1 MKKIMLA
8 LSLCLTA
15 FAASAQITTLPTAW
29 SFTVATYPNGWTT
42 SGTAFYTGSGNTPP
56 ACKFDN
62 TGDWL
67 LISFSDAPGALT
79 YYITGNSFAGGTFEV
94 QESTNNSTWTTL
106 RSFNDQ
112 NLPTAYTMLTDNPSS
127 ASRYIRFFY
136 TQKSAGNVGLDDVNI
151 AAAPAGPQQ
160 EINIQYQSATILSG
174 GSMNTASPVSTT
186 TPFTLDVLNAGTAN
200 VLNISSV
207 TITGTNASEF
217 TVTSAPSTVA
227 ALSSSPLIIDF
238 TPTVAGTRSAT
249 ITIYNDDSDE
259 SAYVIN
265 VDGIGGSYAS
275 EPTAA
280 ATNMTFT
287 NIKSFRANGNFV
299 AASPAPDG
307 YIVLRNDNGAVA
319 DVPADGTTYT
329 IGDVVG
335 SSKVAYVGTGNAFTI
350 NYVGASQDYYFAVFS
365 FNGQAQY
372 TNYLQAQPLNGMVM
386 ASGSMQPAN
395 YYSAINTAA
404 ATFVTDLTALTNPH
418 TDKFYSNY
426 GPLMVTAFWSRDT
439 TGGQKVVTCVYS
451 GENLIYNEPF
461 QWITFS
467 REHTY
472 SHSWMP
478 TYPSSNG
485 PEYSDYF
492 NLFPTNQN
500 NANAVRSNY
509 PLGEVVNVQATYLDC
524 KIGTNAA
531 GQQVFEPR
539 DEQKGDAARAIFYMA
554 LSYNT
559 QAQNWGLPNPI
570 SASIL
575 YGQDQNLLKA
585 WHYQDLPDAREIAK
599 NDYIDSLQ
607 GNRNPF
613 IDSVNYVCY
622 IDFNNMTKINGPVL
636 PCTNSTIGI
645 NEQAAQVQMGLW
657 PNPTSG
663 QFTLFWKTEQ
673 AEEIS
678 VQVLDVAGR
687 IVYTQ
692 TSAVGLGGNA
702 LMLDLSK
709 LAVGSYTLQV
719 VRSNGTSTSEKL
731 MIQ

>member
-1 MKKIMLA
+1 MLA

-15 FAASAQITTLPTAW
+15 FAGSAQITTLPTAW

-79 YYITGNSFAGGTFEV
+79 YYITGNSFVGGTFEV

-112 NLPTAYTMLTDNPSS
+112 NLPTAYTLLTDNPSA

-136 TQKSAGNVGLDDVNI
+136 TQKSAGNVGLDDVNL

-160 EINIQYQSATILSG
+160 EINIQYQSNTILSG
-174 GSMNTASPVSTT
+174 GSLSVNSPVSTT
-186 TPFTLDVLNAGTAN
+186 TPFAVTVNNVGTLDTLQ
-200 VLNISSV
+200 ISSIA
-207 TITGTNASEF
+207 ITGPDAADFAWVNYPSSVNPNAF
-217 TVTSAPSTVA
+217 G
-227 ALSSSPLIIDF
+227 IINIDF
-238 TPTVAGTRSAT
+238 TPSVAGTRSAVLT
-249 ITIYNDDSDE
+249 VYSNDADE

-265 VDGIGGSYAS
+265 LNGIGGSYAS
-275 EPTAA
+275 EPTAT

-287 NIKSFRANGNFV
+287 NIKSYRATGNFV
-299 AASPAPDG
+299 AANPAPDG
-307 YIVLRNDNGAVA
+307 YLILRNDNGVVA
-319 DVPADGTTYT
+319 DIPADGTTYT

-335 SSKVAYVGTGNAFTI
+335 SSKVAYVGTGSAFTI

-372 TNYLQAQPLNGMVM
+372 TNYLQTQPLNGMVM

-395 YYSAINTAA
+395 YYNAINTSA

-461 QWITFS
+461 QWISFS

-472 SHSWMP
+472 AHSWMP
-478 TYPSSNG
+478 TYPSTNG

-509 PLGEVVNVQATYLDC
+509 PLGEVINVQSTYLGC
-524 KIGTNAA
+524 KFGTNAA

-539 DEQKGDAARAIFYMA
+539 DEQKGDAARAMFYMA
-554 LSYNT
+554 LCYNT

-599 NDYIDSLQ
+599 NDYLDSLQ

-613 IDSVNYVCY
+613 IDSVNYACY
-622 IDFNNMTKINGPVL
+622 IDFDNMTKINGPIL
-636 PCTNSTIGI
+636 PCSTVGI
-645 NEQAAQVQMGLW
+645 NDNIGVQAEMGLW

-678 VQVLDVAGR
+678 VQVIDVTGR